1 MAPDLTTT
9 NMLLGILAAVA
20 VLEALAAIGLFVGG
34 FFAVRRL
41 RKAIDGIESRQ
52 IAPAAARVNAILD
65 DVQGVTATVKSR
77 VEGMDES
84 VGWVIRLVRRVAR
97 V

>member
-1 MAPDLTTT
+1 M
-9 NMLLGILAAVA
+9 V
-20 VLEALAAIGLFVGG
+20 IGLFVGG
-34 FFAVRRL
+34 FFLVRRL
-41 RKAIDGIESRQ
+41 GKAIDGIEARQ

-77 VEGMDES
+77 VEGMNES